1 MPRPA
6 PPRGA
11 ETSIRPVSLRHQTAP
26 PPRYQEGRPPGIRT
40 DRAWH
45 RYAYHNRT
53 LPPRLRELTRELDV
67 GGGGRLLDYGCA
79 DTPYRD
85 SFSPAVEYVAADI
98 AGNPHATLELSD
110 DCGIPAPDQSFDA
123 LLSTQGL
130 EHVDDPA
137 WYLAE
142 AYRVLR
148 PGGRMLL
155 STHGIFVY
163 HPDPDDY
170 WRWTPAG
177 LKRQVSA
184 AGFEIL
190 RFEGIIGLAAT
201 GLQLFQDAFYW
212 ELPRALRPAF
222 ALVLQTL
229 IRLVDRIKRQR
240 GREYDAQVFALIARK
255 P

>member
-1 MPRPA
+1 
-6 PPRGA
+6 
-11 ETSIRPVSLRHQTAP
+11 VSLRHQTAP
-26 PPRYQEGRPPGIRT
+26 PPRYQEGRPPGIRA

-53 LPPRLRELTRELDV
+53 LPPRLRELTRELGV
-67 GGGGRLLDYGCA
+67 GDGGRLLDYGCA

-85 SFSPAVEYVAADI
+85 CFPPAVEYVAADL
-98 AGNPHATLELSD
+98 AGNPHATLELAED
-110 DCGIPAPDQSFDA
+110 GTVPAPDDSFDA
-123 LLSTQGL
+123 LMSTQVL

-137 WYLAE
+137 LYLSE

-170 WRWTPAG
+170 WRWTRAG
-177 LKRQVSA
+177 LQRAVRD
-184 AGFEIL
+184 AGFEVTH
-190 RFEGIIGLAAT
+190 FEGIIGLLPT
-201 GLQLFQDAFYW
+201 GLQLAQDGIYW
-212 ELPRALRPAF
+212 HLPRFLRAPF
-222 ALVLQTL
+222 ALVMQTL
-229 IRLVDRIKRQR
+229 IALADRLHSAGSRT
-240 GREYDAQVFALIARK
+240 YNAQVFALVATK